1 MIRFMHGT
9 QRNTKAYTITL
20 PSMTLYLSYETV
32 VAVEV
37 WPTREEANEGAIPER
52 LIRWGIS
59 RTTDKHLREM
69 INYYVRDKFLDADED
84 GINRLMRKG
93 LIKSGL
99 SLLGDHWAGAWKEAA

>member
-1 MIRFMHGT
+1 MIHFKKGT
-9 QRNTKAYTITL
+9 QRNTPAYVISL
-20 PSMTLYLSYETV
+20 PCMALYISYETV

-37 WPTREEANEGAIPER
+37 YPTTEEANEGAIPER

-69 INYYVRDKFLDADED
+69 INYYVQDKFLDADEE
-84 GINRLMRKG
+84 ILARLIRKG